1 MSFTQDFFSSR
12 RNQAD
17 GNIRIGEL
25 DRLWYDSITNTIRI
39 SNGNP
44 GGKIVGGGASVTLPA
59 DAVGYLYDDGAG
71 NLSWANISTYSNV
84 NVQSY
89 LTVNPQ
95 PGTYSNTNVAT
106 YLSTTAI
113 TGNLDLGNLYITDE
127 TIGGKIDGRDITLS
141 PAGNG
146 LVSVTG
152 LKIPVGSVV
161 QGVSNITAV
170 ITNLTVSSVIDYST
184 SVIDNLSVGEY
195 GLTNGISGAD
205 TGWTVYEF
213 TTTPLPILQIN
224 DVISG
229 IGIPSSSKI
238 LFVGNISGTDSA
250 NANIVITT
258 NTVNSL
264 PPIVANTVVYT
275 SREVVNAGLAITTRA
290 NVDITFNPAVGGNV
304 VSASSLI
311 PLVDGV
317 YDLGSPAKRWHHVW
331 VGAGTI
337 YVLDE
342 TLGTDQAIGA
352 RGGNLYI
359 SGGSGLTVGEFT
371 LFNNYLALNNPA
383 SDFYIGV
390 QTATGNLIFNRP
402 IRVNSPAGENAFSVS
417 RFGLTTIHAPIT
429 LANTQSVLSIIGSIS
444 GNVQP
449 RNFSNTMIH
458 VTGQDDS
465 PTRISFDAF
474 GASGTPVQNSYV
486 AIASRIARGNVDYP
500 STTLAGDTI
509 LRFTGQGW
517 TGNGVYAS
525 SIIRLN
531 LEAAETFTS
540 NLSTGTRLTIQTTPV
555 GSNTIQPTA
564 AFYSNGMHL
573 YGNTITT
580 GIKFADSTFQ
590 NTAFSY
596 NNVVRKII
604 TGDGFANAGTYTG
617 NVTLNTIDVHSLL
630 SNSYSLTVNNPDNS
644 QYITLHLAQEI
655 APNSSPTFN
664 NLTVGNLT
672 VSNVFTTV
680 TNASINGKILYLAN
694 NSTSNTQISGGGII
708 LGNTAQ
714 DYYRS
719 ILYDLNNDR
728 WDTDGCAFKTLSIE
742 ASDGNFL
749 GNIHATGILHLG
761 YLLEDTHY
769 ANAAIQA
776 DFNVNDFGQIV
787 INNHNSGT
795 NASADFVATND
806 IGDENNNYIDMGIN
820 SSTYYNSDYTIMDH
834 NSGYLYVQGNV
845 TGAVQYGNLIIGTG
859 SANTVIK
866 FHTSGLDV
874 TDERVRISDSGLSTP
889 LPITSTV
896 ITGTSPFDIS
906 STTLVNNLYASR
918 ALRAD
923 SLNPG
928 ATINGVSYQ
937 GNSAITV
944 TANASTL
951 TGTYLS
957 PTVVNSS
964 LQTVGTLTNL
974 TVTGNINVSSWINAN
989 ASGAFSGNVYTNY
1002 FIGSGRYL
1010 TELPSY
1016 AYGNTNVDAYIAT
1029 YITPSLYSNAN
1040 VASYLPTYS
1049 GNIGNVKTTAN
1060 IITTGYY
1067 FGSGRYLTELPSYAY
1082 GNTNVAAYIATY
1094 ITPSLYS
1101 NANVASYLPT
1111 YSGNIGGTLLTA
1123 AQPNITSVG
1132 NLTSLATSGNIST
1145 TQYFIGNGSQL
1156 TGLPATYGNTQV
1168 ASYLPTYSG
1177 NIGNVKTT
1185 ANIITTGYYFGN
1197 GSQLTGINSF
1207 GHLAVSG
1214 QTTIDSTTT
1223 NDTLTVVAGT
1233 NISVTTSGK
1242 NLTITNLYGNAN
1254 VDSYLT
1260 TNGYLTT
1267 TTANLANYAWNSNVT
1282 LANTIQS
1289 NQIDAIN
1296 ANIGNLQ
1303 ANITTINGSIT
1314 NISSNVA
1321 LTYVLNGIAN
1331 IGNVSGVTLKNTLH
1345 SLFRLTN
1352 GVAVTANTR
1361 YIYEIVFNTSYNK
1374 TGVMSYALANSAQVT
1389 QHNFTVMS
1397 NKTTTIDGYTAGI
1410 TAMSFNANVATVTTA
1425 KAIADIDNFNHT
1437 VIHGTIDVSTSGNV
1451 NFMVSQ
1457 DQNTPVTWNIL
1468 PGSYVRLYPV
1478 GAIGANTQ
1486 VGTWN

>member
-39 SNGNP
+39 SNGDP
-44 GGKIVGGGASVTLPA
+44 GGKIVGGGGGANVTLPA

-127 TIGGKIDGRDITLS
+127 TIGGKIDDRDITLS

-213 TTTPLPILQIN
+213 TTTPLPVLQIN
-224 DVISG
+224 DFISG

-275 SREVVNAGLAITTRA
+275 SREVVNAVLAITTQA
-290 NVDITFNPAVGGNV
+290 NVDITFNPGVGGNV

-352 RGGNLYI
+352 RDGNLYI
-359 SGGSGLTVGEFT
+359 AGGSGLTVGEFT
-371 LFNNYLALNNPA
+371 LFNNYLALNNP
-383 SDFYIGV
+383 SRDFYIGV
-390 QTATGNLIFNRP
+390 QAATGNLIFNRP
-402 IRVNSPAGENAFSVS
+402 IRVNSPAGDNAFSVS
-417 RFGLTTIHAPIT
+417 RFGLTTIHSPIT
-429 LANTQSVLSIIGSIS
+429 LSNTQSVFGIIGSIS

-449 RNFSNTMIH
+449 RNFSNTMMH

-486 AIASRIARGNVDYP
+486 SIASRIARGNVDSP
-500 STTLAGDTI
+500 STSLAGDTI

-531 LEAAETFTS
+531 LETAETFTS

-555 GSNTIQPTA
+555 GSNTIQTTA

-604 TGDGFANAGTYTG
+604 TGDGFANTGTYTG
-617 NVTLNTIDVHSLL
+617 NVTLNTIDVHSL
-630 SNSYSLTVNNPDNS
+630 SSDSYSLTVNNPGNS
-644 QYITLHLAQEI
+644 QYITLQLAQEI

-664 NLTVGNLT
+664 NLTVSNLT

-680 TNASINGKILYLAN
+680 TNASINGKILYIAN

-719 ILYDLNNDR
+719 ILYDLVNDR

-742 ASDGNFL
+742 ASDGNFI

-787 INNHNSGT
+787 IINRNSGT

-806 IGDENNNYIDMGIN
+806 IGDEDNNYIDMGIN
-820 SSTYYNSDYTIMDH
+820 SSAYYNSDYTIMDH

-866 FHTSGLDV
+866 FHTSGFDV
-874 TDERVRISDSGLSTP
+874 TNERVRISDSGLSTP

-906 STTLVNNLYASR
+906 STTLVDNLYASR

-928 ATINGVSYQ
+928 ATINGVLYQ

-951 TGTYLS
+951 TGTYLN

-964 LQTVGTLTNL
+964 LQTVGTLANL

-1016 AYGNTNVDAYIAT
+1016 AYGNTNV
-1029 YITPSLYSNAN
+1029 
-1040 VASYLPTYS
+1040 
-1049 GNIGNVKTTAN
+1049 
-1060 IITTGYY
+1060 
-1067 FGSGRYLTELPSYAY
+1067 
-1082 GNTNVAAYIATY
+1082 AAYIATY

-1101 NANVASYLPT
+1101 NAN
-1111 YSGNIGGTLLTA
+1111 
-1123 AQPNITSVG
+1123 
-1132 NLTSLATSGNIST
+1132 
-1145 TQYFIGNGSQL
+1145 
-1156 TGLPATYGNTQV
+1156 V

-1314 NISSNVA
+1314 NISGNVA
-1321 LTYVLNGIAN
+1321 LTYVLNGTAN
-1331 IGNVSGVTLKNTLH
+1331 IGNVSGVTLKNTSH

-1478 GAIGANTQ
+1478 GDIGANTK